1 MGGRAGGGASGG
13 MGKGSRSGASG
24 GGDASMRHMSAAAQK
39 ALKAE
44 EERIRQQDVEHA
56 VVMDANGNIIWK
68 GTDNKNGSVSIKANV
83 AERITVHNH
92 PAVDIKKGQRIPR
105 SDGGGSFSKTDL
117 MGAANSN
124 ELESRVV
131 TGKYT
136 FSIKRPK
143 EGWRKGGWVGDKFY
157 NNNAYAYKKAKAIV
171 DKRVKEY
178 YKSAGGKGSSA
189 GRRVGSIYWHL
200 VNKEYAKIQ
209 DYTYTKTKIH

>member
-1 MGGRAGGGASGG
+1 MGGRAGGGGAGF
-13 MGKGSRSGASG
+13 GSRS

-44 EERIRQQDVEHA
+44 EERIRTQEVEHA

-68 GTDNKNGSVSIKANV
+68 GTDNKNGRVSIKADVND
-83 AERITVHNH
+83 RITVHNH
-92 PAVDIKKGQRIPR
+92 PAVDIVKGKRVPR
-105 SDGGGSFSKTDL
+105 SDGGGSFSKQDL
-117 MGAANSN
+117 MMAAQHN

-136 FSIKRPK
+136 YSIKRPK

-157 NNNAYAYKKAKAIV
+157 NNNAYAYKKAKATV
-171 DKRVKEY
+171 DKRIKEY
-178 YKSAGGKGSSA
+178 YKSTAGSKYSGH
-189 GRRVGSIYWHL
+189 RVGATYWHL

-209 DYTYTKTKIH
+209 GYTYTKTKVK

>member
-1 MGGRAGGGASGG
+1 MGGRAGGGSG
-13 MGKGSRSGASG
+13 MGSGTR

-44 EERIRQQDVEHA
+44 EERIRNQDVEHA

-83 AERITVHNH
+83 EDRITVHNH
-92 PAVDIKKGQRIPR
+92 PAVDIVKGKRVPR

-117 MGAANSN
+117 MNAARAN

-136 FSIKRPK
+136 YSIKRPK

-157 NNNAYAYKKAKAIV
+157 SNNAYAYKKAKATV
-171 DKRVKEY
+171 DKRIKEY
-178 YKSAGGKGSSA
+178 YKATAGSKSS
-189 GRRVGSIYWHL
+189 GHRVGSVYWHL

-209 DYTYTKTKIH
+209 GYTYTKTKIK